1 MFDLALKC
9 LMKLVRG
16 DAEAVNASGARA
28 SPSVKASRWQS
39 TGFFQRLMS
48 DELIGTG
55 LRTYRSFFQT
65 KNCRTC
71 L

>member
-1 MFDLALKC
+1 MKYVVPTPQNMFDLALKC

-39 TGFFQRLMS
+39 TGFFQRL
-48 DELIGTG
+48 
-55 LRTYRSFFQT
+55 
-65 KNCRTC
+65 
-71 L
+71 